1 MKVKD
6 LYAVISQF
14 ENIQIFNAKSGEPR
28 TCVDYL
34 ANSNTELWNFED
46 ETVYGLS
53 VGINREGGEY
63 IRIMT
68 EERI

>member
-1 MKVKD
+1 MKVGELFK
-6 LYAVISQF
+6 VISQF

-34 ANSNTELWNFED
+34 ADGNTELWDFED

-53 VGINREGGEY
+53 AGKTNDGEAY
-63 IRIMT
+63 IKIMT
-68 EERI
+68 EENV

>member
-6 LYAVISQF
+6 LYAVISHF
-14 ENIQIFNAKSGEPR
+14 ENVQIYNAKSGEPR

-34 ANSNTELWNFED
+34 ADSGTELWDFAD

-53 VGINREGGEY
+53 AGKDSEGEAF

-68 EERI
+68 EESV

>member
-28 TCVDYL
+28 TCVDFL
-34 ANSNTELWNFED
+34 ADSGTELWNFAD

-53 VGINREGGEY
+53 AGKDNDGEAY

>member
-34 ANSNTELWNFED
+34 ADSGTELWEFAD

-53 VGINREGGEY
+53 AGKDSEGGAF

-68 EERI
+68 EENI